1 MASAAT
7 TPLERKK
14 PERTVLASIL
24 LLLVLSGI
32 GALVIRETTRFGSGL
47 RDDSFVYMS
56 SAEGIETLTGYGRW
70 RSIGSFKP
78 TTSFPPFYPFT
89 LAVVQWIGLDVH
101 AGVRLLG
108 GAGFGLTILLVGLG
122 VLYTTRSGVFA
133 LLSAGL
139 VLTSSA
145 FIDVFSW
152 ALSESLFIPLS
163 MASVVGLVMALRSG
177 KRQHLWIVSVT
188 SGLALLT
195 RYAGVALVAAL
206 GLIILLDRSVE
217 RKQRFQALGLHT
229 VLSLFPIGIFLAR
242 NLTLTGNLAN
252 RPMPRWYAPDLALVQ
267 SAGNIVI
274 SWFIPAF
281 DVEIPNWLLGFVP
294 LLLTLAL
301 GLTLRFAWLQIETG
315 QRSSEDRSVAWTIL
329 VAGSYA
335 LIYMALL
342 VISISVVDVNI
353 QTGFSAV
360 GERLLLPVYASVLLI
375 LALLLF
381 TAWRRGTRVRQM
393 AVLGIALAFLGVQ
406 VAAGLREFESLRSEG
421 RGYNS
426 GIWRNS
432 RSLEYVRG
440 LPEVPIFTNDLGA
453 VYLLTDRYAAF
464 IPTKFNPSTRQPRTD
479 YAANLG
485 QMRQIL
491 RREGGVILILGSR
504 PWGRLDQDHLED
516 LIDGLL
522 LVAEF
527 RDGLIFQ
534 YEPNPIQ

>member
-1 MASAAT
+1 
-7 TPLERKK
+7 
-14 PERTVLASIL
+14 
-24 LLLVLSGI
+24 
-32 GALVIRETTRFGSGL
+32 
-47 RDDSFVYMS
+47 MS
-56 SAEGIETLTGYGRW
+56 SAEGIATFTGYGRL
-70 RSIGSFKP
+70 RNIGPFKP
-78 TTSFPPFYPFT
+78 ITTFPPFYSFA
-89 LAVVQWIGLDVH
+89 LAVTEWIGLGVH

-122 VLYTTRSGVFA
+122 VLYATHSGVFA

-145 FIDVFSW
+145 LIDVFSW

-163 MASVVGLVMALRSG
+163 IASIVGLVIFLRSG
-177 KRQHLWIVSVT
+177 KSQYLWIVGVT

-206 GLIILLDRSVE
+206 GLIILLDRTMD
-217 RKQRFQALGLHT
+217 RKHRLRSIGLFL
-229 VLSLFPIGIFLAR
+229 VLSLLPIGIFLVR
-242 NLTLTGNLAN
+242 NLVLTGSLAN
-252 RPMPRWYAPDLALVQ
+252 RPLPRWYAPDLALIQ
-267 SAGNIVI
+267 SAGNIVV
-274 SWFIPAF
+274 SWFIPAV
-281 DVEIPNWLLGFVP
+281 DLEIPNWLSGLVP
-294 LLLTLAL
+294 LALVLAL
-301 GLTLRFAWLQIETG
+301 GLTMRHAWLQVTTS

-329 VAGSYA
+329 IAASFAYFY
-335 LIYMALL
+335 IALL
-342 VISISVVDVNI
+342 VVSISMVDVNI
-353 QTGFSAV
+353 QTLFYAV

-375 LALLLF
+375 LALLFF

-393 AVLGIALAFLGVQ
+393 AVLGIALAFLGLQ
-406 VAAGLREFESLRSEG
+406 VVAGLREFQSLRSEG

-432 RSLEYVRG
+432 QSLEYVRG

-453 VYLLTDRYAAF
+453 VYLLTDRYATY

-485 QMRQIL
+485 QMRQTL
-491 RREGGVILILGSR
+491 RQNGGVILILGSN

-516 LIDGLL
+516 LIDGSS

-527 RDGLIFQ
+527 GDGLIFQ
-534 YEPNPIQ
+534 YESNRSQ

>member
-14 PERTVLASIL
+14 PERAVLASIL
-24 LLLVLSGI
+24 LLLVLSGV
-32 GALVIRETTRFGSGL
+32 GALTIRETTRFGSGL

-56 SAEGIETLTGYGRW
+56 SAEGIETLTGYGRF
-70 RSIGSFKP
+70 RSISSFKP
-78 TTSFPPFYPFT
+78 TTSFPPFYPFA

-177 KRQHLWIVSVT
+177 KRQYLWIVGVT

-206 GLIILLDRSVE
+206 GLIILLERRVE
-217 RKQRFQALGLHT
+217 RRQRLQALGLHT
-229 VLSLFPIGIFLAR
+229 VLSVFPIGIFLAR
-242 NLTLTGNLAN
+242 NLALTGNLAN
-252 RPMPRWYAPDLALVQ
+252 RPVPRWYAPDLALVQ
-267 SAGNIVI
+267 SAGKIVI
-274 SWFIPAF
+274 SWFIPGF
-281 DVEIPNWLLGFVP
+281 DFEIPNWLSGFVP

-301 GLTLRFAWLQIETG
+301 GLTLRFAWLQIATG

-329 VAGSYA
+329 IAGSYA
-335 LIYMALL
+335 LFYMALL
-342 VISISVVDVNI
+342 AISISVVDVNI

-406 VAAGLREFESLRSEG
+406 VAAGLGEFQTLRSEG

-426 GIWRNS
+426 GIWRKS

-453 VYLLTDRYAAF
+453 VYLVTDRYAAF

-485 QMRQIL
+485 EMRQIL
-491 RREGGVILILGSR
+491 RQEGGVILILGSR
-504 PWGRLDQDHLED
+504 PWGRLDRDHLED
-516 LIDGLL
+516 LIDGLS

-534 YEPNPIQ
+534 HEPNPSQ